1 VNILIPILG
10 KGSRFSID
18 GGYTLPKPMIRSCGE
33 HLICKLLK
41 SLNITNSDTVYI
53 LYREEFD
60 IYNFTETVSHNV
72 DTIENIQFL
81 PFNGNTRGAAESI
94 NIGCDF
100 ITNEDTVLI
109 LDCDTIYEC
118 DIISEVRKSKNAIVY
133 TKNYDSKPIYS
144 YIIYNDKKQVL
155 SIQEKEKISNNISVG
170 AYLFRDKATIKK
182 YSELALNAE
191 KNKECYI
198 SSIYKEM
205 IKDTKYIDAIYID
218 SFNCFGTPEQL
229 KKISSNIH
237 CHLENKKRFCFDLDN
252 TLVSYPEK
260 PGDYST
266 VKPIKNNI
274 KLLRYLH
281 ETGHYIIIYTARR
294 MRTWEGDV
302 DKVIDDIGETTKNTL
317 EEFNIPYHEL
327 KFGKPYANFYIDDL
341 AINAFEDIEKQT
353 GFYMLHTEPRD
364 HNRLTIYNDSVEKF
378 SDDISGEKHY
388 YQNIPEKIKNFFPR
402 IIKYNNFSIIME
414 KIDGI
419 PLSYLYTSKNLSEN
433 LLKSIFENLKIMHD
447 ISPNEDFTCN
457 IYSNYLDK
465 LKNRVSNFDFS
476 AYNNFDYVYNDIV
489 KALEKYE
496 NEKLGKSGVI
506 HGDPVFSNILI
517 DYENNSK
524 FIDMRGKVGSSLT
537 IYGDIMYDY
546 AKIYQSIIGY
556 DFVLYDKI
564 IDNKFLEEYKKIFY
578 EYIEHNYGQNYLE
591 YIRSITKSLIISL
604 IPIHNNDKCQKYYE
618 LIDNC

>member
-1 VNILIPILG
+1 MNILIPILG
-10 KGSRFSID
+10 EGSRFSID

-41 SLNITNSDTVYI
+41 SLNLAKSDTIYI

-60 IYNFTETVSHNV
+60 RYNFKETVSHNV
-72 DTIENIQFL
+72 DNIENIRFL

-94 NIGCDF
+94 SIGCDF
-100 ITNEDTVLI
+100 ITNEDSVLI

-144 YIIYNDKKQVL
+144 YIIHNDKKQVL

-170 AYLFRDKATIKK
+170 AYLFCDKSTIKK
-182 YSELALNAE
+182 YSEIALNAE

-205 IKDTKYIDAIYID
+205 IKDQKHIDAIYID

-237 CHLENKKRFCFDLDN
+237 CQLENKKRFCFDLDN

-274 KLLRYLH
+274 KLLRYLY
-281 ETGHYIIIYTARR
+281 ETGHHIIIYTARR
-294 MRTWEGDV
+294 MRTWEGNV
-302 DKVIDDIGETTKNTL
+302 NKVIDDIGETTKNTL

-327 KFGKPYANFYIDDL
+327 KFGKPYAHFYIDDL

-378 SDDISGEKHY
+378 SEDISGEKHY

-402 IIKYNNFSIIME
+402 IIKYNNSSIVME
-414 KIDGI
+414 KINGI

-447 ISPNEDFTCN
+447 ISPDEDFTSN
-457 IYSNYLDK
+457 IYSNYLHK
-465 LKNRVSNFDFS
+465 LKNRVANFDFS

-489 KALEKYE
+489 KVLEEYE

-524 FIDMRGKVGSSLT
+524 FIDMRGKIGSSLT

-546 AKIYQSIIGY
+546 AKVYQSIIGY

-564 IDNKFLEEYKKIFY
+564 VDNKLLEQYKKIFY
-578 EYIEHNYGQNYLE
+578 EYIDYNYGQNYLKH
-591 YIRSITKSLIISL
+591 IRNITKSLIISL
-604 IPIHNNDKCQKYYE
+604 IPIHNNDKCKKYYE
-618 LIDNC
+618 LINNC